1 MNKPDNRKTIRI
13 SPELWAKI
21 KSEAALA
28 QCTIAEIIRRMFEKW
43 KGER

>member
-43 KGER
+43 REKR